1 MATIFQNISA
11 VTQCI
16 TSTCSRITNTT
27 RAVWIQI
34 FNGTLNQ
41 LKELCYEMHEID
53 LLLIR
58 TNVLFSMCCQIT
70 FVTMLDALFTEKKIS
85 GVLNLL
91 ICSML
96 GLLLTRGR
104 NMINST
110 SERQSNITE
119 GWLPRYGKLTMEL
132 FRMVMLVIFI
142 NDERRMFHFNF
153 VHTFLSVSYY
163 MCTSYLFKEIF
174 IDFAA
179 YFKLSSLEAMEHLYV
194 PIVLKSYALLLS
206 ITLSIVAS
214 FRKYVHFSLFASY
227 FLIHLPLKDIYCNYV
242 KRLIIQTRIYDSFKM
257 ATEED
262 IQQRDDVCPICLSAI
277 EEAKVTSCNH
287 FFHPVCLKNCLKT
300 SLKCPL
306 CKHQF
311 F

>member
-1 MATIFQNISA
+1 MATLFQNVSA
-11 VTQCI
+11 VIQCI
-16 TSTCSRITNTT
+16 TTTCSRITNTT
-27 RAVWIQI
+27 RAVWAQI
-34 FNGTLNQ
+34 FYGTLNQ

-58 TNVLFSMCCQIT
+58 TNVLYSMCCQIT
-70 FVTMLDALFTEKKIS
+70 FVTLLDALFTDKKIS

-91 ICSML
+91 LCSMI
-96 GLLLTRGR
+96 GLLLTRVR

-110 SERQSNITE
+110 YERQSNVTE
-119 GWLPRYGKLTMEL
+119 EWLPRYGKLAMEL
-132 FRMVMLVIFI
+132 FRVAMLVTFI
-142 NDERRMFHFNF
+142 NDEKRLFHFNL

-163 MCTSYLFKEIF
+163 MCTSYLFKDIF

-179 YFKLSSLEAMEHLYV
+179 YFKLPSLEAMEHLYV
-194 PIVLKSYALLLS
+194 PIMLKSYSLLLS
-206 ITLSIVAS
+206 IALSIVAL
-214 FRKYVHFSLFASY
+214 FGKNVNFSLFASY
-227 FLIHLPLKDIYCNYV
+227 FLIHLPLKDLYCNYI
-242 KRLIIQTRIYDSFKM
+242 KRLIIQKRIYDSFPM

-262 IQQRDDVCPICLSAI
+262 IQQRDDVCPICLSTI

-287 FFHPVCLKNCLKT
+287 FFHPACLKNCLKT